1 MGTRRE
7 LIESIKKHDVV
18 GLDTCVFIYHFE
30 GSRYPELTGAI
41 FEAIE
46 NGRCRAAVSVISLM
60 EVLVMP
66 LRKGEARL
74 ASMYRVVFESMPNLS
89 MVDVTP
95 AVAEKAASIRAEC
108 NLSTPNSILLAT
120 TIDSGGD
127 LFITNEPRLK
137 RVENIEVAV
146 LDDYA

>member
-1 MGTRRE
+1 MGTKRE
-7 LIESIKKHDVV
+7 LIESIEKHDVI

-30 GSRYPELTGAI
+30 GSRYPALTGAV

-46 NGRCRAAVSVISLM
+46 GRRCRAVVSVISLM

-74 ASMYRVVFESMPNLS
+74 ASMYRSVFESMPNLS

-95 AVAEKAASIRAEC
+95 AVAEKAASIRADF
-108 NLSTPNSILLAT
+108 NLSTPDSILMAT
-120 TIDSGGD
+120 TEENGGD

-146 LDDYA
+146 LDEYS